1 MLFFQVL
8 NSVSWG
14 IVCPETIPHHPAI
27 QVPTA
32 LYVVTVVVLGLGRK
46 RSRKLLTASVAP
58 AFASIRSWL
67 WAATPK
73 TWSTTTWRSK
83 NFLGA
88 IHKQRQRFS
97 GRRMEGGIKI

>member
-1 MLFFQVL
+1 M
-8 NSVSWG
+8 S
-14 IVCPETIPHHPAI
+14 ETIAPHPAI
-27 QVPTA
+27 QVPTT

-58 AFASIRSWL
+58 AIASIRSWL

-83 NFLGA
+83 NFFRG
-88 IHKQRQRFS
+88 HP
-97 GRRMEGGIKI
+97 